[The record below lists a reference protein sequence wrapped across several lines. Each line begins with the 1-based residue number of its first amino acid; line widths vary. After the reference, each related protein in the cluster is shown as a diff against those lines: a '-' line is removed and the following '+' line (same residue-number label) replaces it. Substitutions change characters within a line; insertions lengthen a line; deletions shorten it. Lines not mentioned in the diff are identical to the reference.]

1 MPESYLYALGGG
13 ALIGAAASLLL
24 LTYGRV
30 AGISG
35 IVASLLRRELAAWN
49 VAFLAGLLSAG
60 VVAMLTMPGR
70 LGASVVTLPLVA
82 AAGFLV
88 GIGTR
93 TGGGCT
99 SGHGVCGLSRG
110 SARSLAAT
118 MTFMAVAAITVA
130 IAGRLGAGS

>member
-1 MPESYLYALGGG
+1 MQASCGYALAGG

-24 LTYGRV
+24 LTHGRV

-35 IVASLLRRELAAWN
+35 ILGVLVSRDAGDRDWRL
-49 VAFLAGLLSAG
+49 AFLAGLLSAG
-60 VVAMLTMPGR
+60 VVAMLAMPSR
-70 LGASVVTLPLVA
+70 LGAGVVALPMVA

-93 TGGGCT
+93 VGGGCT

-110 SARSLAAT
+110 SVRSLIAT
-118 MTFMAVAAITVA
+118 MVFMAVAAVTVA
-130 IAGRLGAGS
+130 IAGRLS